1 MAGRR
6 AVRLAPPAGITTAAA
21 LLAVSA
27 LALAAP
33 SSARATSDSQRLAA
47 LPAGCEK
54 PASGTGVADC
64 RRPVP
69 VALPPG
75 TRVASLAAGGFA
87 AYAVTR
93 GGQVLAWGGNSSG
106 ELGQPLP
113 Q

>member
-1 MAGRR
+1 
-6 AVRLAPPAGITTAAA
+6 
-21 LLAVSA
+21 
-27 LALAAP
+27 
-33 SSARATSDSQRLAA
+33 
-47 LPAGCEK
+47 
-54 PASGTGVADC
+54 VADC

-69 VALPPG
+69 VALPAG